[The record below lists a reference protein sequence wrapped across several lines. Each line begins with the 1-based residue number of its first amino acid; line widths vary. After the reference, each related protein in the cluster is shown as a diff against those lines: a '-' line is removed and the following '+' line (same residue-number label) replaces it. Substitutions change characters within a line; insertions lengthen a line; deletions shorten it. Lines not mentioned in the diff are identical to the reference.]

1 MNKPVLGI
9 QLYTLRDFCQT
20 AEDFD
25 NTLSYLSS
33 LGVKDVQISAIGPI
47 EPQEQKRIL
56 DKYEMNVCV
65 THKPFDRFINDTDNL
80 INEHKIIDCYAL
92 GLGAAS
98 DDHRD
103 TKEAVD
109 AFIEKINNISDKL
122 KANNMTFNYHNHD
135 FEFKAMDNGQ
145 TMIDYLIENTDPEVF
160 HFIPDVAWI
169 HFAGADPTE
178 YLRKMKDRVTVC
190 HFKDYVLVEGE
201 RKFCTLGEGGVD
213 LKACYDTC
221 KELNIPYIMYEQDID
236 WIDNDA
242 KKATKLS
249 WEYMNTLTNN

>member
-9 QLYTLRDFCQT
+9 QLYTLRDFCQN

-25 NTLSYLSS
+25 DILSYLSDI
-33 LGVKDVQISAIGPI
+33 GVSDVQISAIGPI
-47 EPQEQKRIL
+47 EPDIQKKIL
-56 DKYEMNVCV
+56 DKHNMKVCV
-65 THKPFDRFINDTDNL
+65 THKPLERYVNDTENL

-92 GLGAAS
+92 GLGAAPEES
-98 DDHRD
+98 RG

-109 AFIEKINNISDKL
+109 AFISKINTFLPAL
-122 KANNMTFNYHNHD
+122 KANGMTFNYHNHD
-135 FEFKAMDNGQ
+135 FEFLKMDNGE
-145 TMIDYLIENTDPEVF
+145 TMIDYLIDNTDPEAF

-169 HFAGADPTE
+169 HYAGADPVE
-178 YLRKMKDRVTVC
+178 YLNKLKGRVKVC
-190 HFKDYVLVEGE
+190 HFKDYNIVDGE
-201 RKFCTLGEGGVD
+201 RKFCTLGEGRVD
-213 LKACYDTC
+213 LKACYNAC

-249 WEYMNTLTNN
+249 WEFMQTLDK